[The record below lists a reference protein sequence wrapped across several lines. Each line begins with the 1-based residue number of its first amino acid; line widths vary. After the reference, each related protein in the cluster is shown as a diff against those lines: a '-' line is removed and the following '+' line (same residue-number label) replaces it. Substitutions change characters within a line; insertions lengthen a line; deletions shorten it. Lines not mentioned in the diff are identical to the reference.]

1 MTVTCVLTYIIA
13 LIPLICYSM
22 PQDDMKHFNTFYHE
36 DLDKPSSIDDILIVN
51 EKRNSRDFWANYLAR
66 FKDSEIREHDKRGQD
81 SMLGYFMGF
90 SFRERQM
97 LCALI

>member
-13 LIPLICYSM
+13 LIPLLCYSM
-22 PQDDMKHFNTFYHE
+22 KQDDMKHFNTFDHE
-36 DLDKPSSIDDILIVN
+36 DLDKPSTIEDIFIVN
-51 EKRNSRDFWANYLAR
+51 EKRNSRDLRTNYLAR
-66 FKDSEIREHDKRGQD
+66 YKDSKFRGHDKRGQN
-81 SMLGYFMGF
+81 SMLEYFMGF